1 MEAATI
7 LTLVYFSMLPDRE
20 LEAERFQRKKEG
32 GVANM
37 GNLGGPIGVFS
48 MLCAIVFWWES
59 G

>member
-1 MEAATI
+1 
-7 LTLVYFSMLPDRE
+7 VYFSMLPDRE